1 MEEALKSYWV
11 FRLTSGIGARLIV
24 LALLVIVLAGAAYL
38 GLAAALGTAPALP
51 PLLALLVVF
60 VAVIV
65 VHEALHGL
73 GFLVF
78 GGRPRFGFAVKG
90 GMPYAFATC
99 PGKHFTKRQFL
110 VIGLLP
116 LIVIGGAALAVVGS
130 PLLAGYGALAFAIN
144 TSGAVGDLW
153 MVTLILQS
161 PSRTLFEDTDGV
173 TLEAYLPAGVAPPR
187 LPRGLDPK
195 GWDRPVAWGMAWFTG
210 AGLTYLVLTVVEI
223 SLARSMNGGAG
234 GTLSIAGVALAS
246 ARPGHARLFQP
257 PVLIAATIVGLL
269 AGGAVSRRLPEVSS
283 GDHRQDRPL

>member
-1 MEEALKSYWV
+1 MEEALKPFWV
-11 FRLTSGIGARLIV
+11 FRLTSGVGARLMVLAVLIV
-24 LALLVIVLAGAAYL
+24 LLAGTAYVALAGAL
-38 GLAAALGTAPALP
+38 GNSPAIVP
-51 PLLALLVVF
+51 PLALLVVL

-90 GMPYAFATC
+90 GVPYAFATC
-99 PGKHFTKRQFL
+99 PGRRFTKRQFL

-116 LIVIGGAALAVVGS
+116 LFVIGAAALAVAGS
-130 PLLAGYGALAFAIN
+130 PQLAGYGILAFAIN

-173 TLEAYLPAGVAPPR
+173 SLEASLPADVAPPR

-195 GWDRPVAWGMAWFTG
+195 GWEKPVGWAMAWFAA
-210 AGLTYLVLTVVEI
+210 AGLTYLALTVVEI

-234 GTLSIAGVALAS
+234 GTFSVAGIALAS
-246 ARPGHARLFQP
+246 ARPGHARLLQP

-269 AGGAVSRRLPEVSS
+269 AAGAVGRLRRLIS
-283 GDHRQDRPL
+283 RPS